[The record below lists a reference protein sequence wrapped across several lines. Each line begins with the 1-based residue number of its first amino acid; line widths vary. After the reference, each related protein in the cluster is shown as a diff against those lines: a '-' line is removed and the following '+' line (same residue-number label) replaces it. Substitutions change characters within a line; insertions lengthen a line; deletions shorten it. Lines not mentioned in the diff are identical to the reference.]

1 MKDLR
6 SPRHLRRETQF
17 EIDVDGEKI
26 TAYKGETV
34 AAALTATDKRIF
46 NHTVEGKVQG
56 LYCGIGLCWNCLM
69 EIDGVANTRACQ
81 TIASPGCR
89 VRTQKGK
96 GQWLPDR

>member
-1 MKDLR
+1 MNDLR
-6 SPRHLRRETQF
+6 STRHLKRETPF

-26 TAYKGETV
+26 TAHRGETI
-34 AAALTATDKRIF
+34 AAALTAADKRIL
-46 NHTVEGKVQG
+46 NLTDEGKTQG

-81 TIASPGCR
+81 TIASPGCK

-96 GQWLPDR
+96 GQWLPNR